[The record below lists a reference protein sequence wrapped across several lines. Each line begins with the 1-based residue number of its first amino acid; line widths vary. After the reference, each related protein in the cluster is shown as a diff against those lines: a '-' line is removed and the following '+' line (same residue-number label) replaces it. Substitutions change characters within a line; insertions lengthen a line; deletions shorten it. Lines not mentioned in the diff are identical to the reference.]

1 MNKTALNLFCKN
13 DLGDRVFIIC
23 GYPAIGKT
31 ALSFMKTP
39 SGFVYSQ
46 HQCEDEVMFEYVGKK
61 LNQFTKLNII
71 DFDSGDFKAQLDP
84 SLKDRWVAHYVLS
97 IHRIMVQALTDYEE
111 SEYVKDTII
120 FVSSHDEVRKELEYV
135 GLPYFYMYPT
145 IDSFDVIKERLDAR
159 IASDPD
165 NDGYKRAR
173 GFVMSDYEASV
184 ISAGFS
190 NMNQDWDDNDQ
201 FYWNIPINLAN
212 GQVLSQRVIELL
224 DNMSKYGTPYG
235 DPFDGL
241 E

>member
-1 MNKTALNLFCKN
+1 MNKTAMNLFCEN
-13 DLGDRVFIIC
+13 DLGDRVFIVC

-46 HQCEDEVMFEYVGKK
+46 HQCEDEIMFEYVGKK

-135 GLPYFYMYPT
+135 GLPYFYIYPT
-145 IDSFDVIKERLDAR
+145 MNSHDEIQKRLDSR
-159 IASDPD
+159 IEANPN
-165 NDGYKRAR
+165 NDGFKRAKD
-173 GFVMSDYEASV
+173 FVMSRYTESITAATV
-184 ISAGFS
+184 TE
-190 NMNQDWDDNDQ
+190 MQQHWNDQ
-201 FYWNIPINLAN
+201 NEFHWHMPIDLTTE
-212 GQVLSQRVIELL
+212 VLTDKIIQLL
-224 DNMSKYGTPYG
+224 DNMSDHGSPT
-235 DPFDGL
+235 DI